1 MEFLVSTGC
10 RLMLQEYLARRKGG
24 NTLLTISRTP
34 YGPMAPRAV
43 QRMLKKIGERTKG
56 LRRIRHTFN
65 ISLFWTL
72 PEFQPHAGTCN
83 LPPGYGKMTENG
95 KGENG

>member
-56 LRRIRHTFN
+56 LRHIRHTFN

-72 PEFQPHAGTCN
+72 PEFQSHAGTCN